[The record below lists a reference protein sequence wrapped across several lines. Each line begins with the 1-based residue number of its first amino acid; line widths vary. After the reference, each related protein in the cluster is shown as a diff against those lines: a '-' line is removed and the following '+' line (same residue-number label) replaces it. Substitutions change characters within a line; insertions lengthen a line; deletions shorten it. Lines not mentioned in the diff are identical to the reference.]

1 MAIISAWSG
10 TVLSWNNY
18 VPTYQNSAIGAADVT
33 AGYKCHYEVSGN
45 NGSVAGYNSLIFS
58 IICNEG
64 GTSPS
69 TTWISMRAPNSA
81 PFGWSYATPSLGWMN
96 NIVDLSLDV
105 TFMYRA
111 VDTLPEG
118 TSAAIN
124 LGVGTYGNDSV
135 ITPPRWD
142 IQSAVFYP
150 NTRYGTYTH
159 TQHFDITADTRG
171 GVNIYANQAFTVSL
185 TGASDDKLRFMACY
199 SADYDYK
206 KYDYTGTYIN
216 G

>member
-18 VPTYQNSAIGAADVT
+18 VPTYQNSAIGAVDVT

-45 NGSVAGYNSLIFS
+45 DASVAGYNSLIFS
-58 IICNEG
+58 IKCDEG

-69 TTWISMRAPNSA
+69 TNWISMRAPNSA
-81 PFGWSYATPSLGWMN
+81 PFGWTYAAPSLGWFYKT
-96 NIVDLSLDV
+96 IDVGIDV
-105 TFMYRA
+105 TFMYRV
-111 VDTLPEG
+111 VDTLPVG

-124 LGVGTYGNDSV
+124 IGVAPYGNDSV

-150 NTRYGTYTH
+150 NTGYGTYTH
-159 TQHFDITADTRG
+159 TQHFDMTANTLG
-171 GVNIYANQAFTVSL
+171 GTGNYAGQAVTVSL
-185 TGASDDKLRFMACY
+185 TGASDDNLRFMACY
-199 SADYDYK
+199 TAEYDYK
-206 KYDYTGTYIN
+206 KYDYTGT
-216 G
+216 